1 MKKRLLALVLAVCIA
16 VSMLVLPASASSLNN
31 TAIQTAITLGAMD
44 TSQTGSL
51 DAAVTRGTLAK
62 MLVAFSAYRESAGR
76 QGSLGTLYRDVPGSS
91 AYAPYVRIAVQQG
104 WMNGYTDGTFRPEN
118 AVTLE
123 EACTAVLKLLGY
135 KMTDLTGAF
144 PDAQLNKAQEIG
156 LRSQLAVSKG
166 QTMNYEACA
175 ILLYNALTANTASG
189 SAYGTSLGFTVS
201 NGQVDTSTVMLKSL
215 QGPFVAGDSTQLPF
229 TPVNVYRNDKA
240 SSSAELNQ
248 YDVYYYSESLQTVW
262 IYTRRAAGRITA
274 VSPSASAPTA
284 VTVAGTSY
292 KLGSTV
298 VASKVSS
305 LNGGGVGEVVTLLL
319 GMNSEVA
326 DVVTGEEADSVFYGV
341 VQSSSRNLVE
351 ENGADV
357 LQRVAVMCTDGI
369 VRTVNVDKSL
379 NFPKGWLVEISVT
392 PEGEAVESISNKPL
406 AGRVSDDAATLGDY
420 TFADD
425 VQILDTTSE
434 GVAGTVRPSRLS
446 GTDLN
451 LLNVR
456 YYTLNEQGQIDRLIL
471 NDVTGD
477 LWNYGVLDDIKN
489 LAANTGDIK
498 TLGTIIST
506 GTDGSSDSQ
515 EKIITDLS
523 GVLVP
528 TTTEVL
534 WGIING
540 DILTTVWE
548 KLTANTGSLL
558 SIGLREIGS
567 LVGEPYASIFR
578 LVGGGAT
585 YVCYVNGQITSFT
598 TSVKYPVLVGGLA
611 IRQETTGN
619 VRAMLQLMPMKIDK
633 VGAASVLSGDTRYEM
648 ADNAQVY
655 LWYKGQYYATKLTEV
670 NADGYYLTGWYDNF
684 GCAAGKKVRVIVAV
698 KKD

>member
-76 QGSLGTLYRDVPGSS
+76 QGNLGTLYRDVPGSS

-156 LRSQLAVSKG
+156 LRSQLAVSQG

-319 GMNSEVA
+319 VMNSEVA
-326 DVVTGEEADSVFYGV
+326 DVVTGE
-341 VQSSSRNLVE
+341 
-351 ENGADV
+351 
-357 LQRVAVMCTDGI
+357 
-369 VRTVNVDKSL
+369 
-379 NFPKGWLVEISVT
+379 
-392 PEGEAVESISNKPL
+392 
-406 AGRVSDDAATLGDY
+406 
-420 TFADD
+420 
-425 VQILDTTSE
+425 
-434 GVAGTVRPSRLS
+434 
-446 GTDLN
+446 
-451 LLNVR
+451 
-456 YYTLNEQGQIDRLIL
+456 
-471 NDVTGD
+471 
-477 LWNYGVLDDIKN
+477 
-489 LAANTGDIK
+489 
-498 TLGTIIST
+498 
-506 GTDGSSDSQ
+506 
-515 EKIITDLS
+515 
-523 GVLVP
+523 
-528 TTTEVL
+528 
-534 WGIING
+534 
-540 DILTTVWE
+540 
-548 KLTANTGSLL
+548 
-558 SIGLREIGS
+558 
-567 LVGEPYASIFR
+567 
-578 LVGGGAT
+578 
-585 YVCYVNGQITSFT
+585 
-598 TSVKYPVLVGGLA
+598 
-611 IRQETTGN
+611 
-619 VRAMLQLMPMKIDK
+619 
-633 VGAASVLSGDTRYEM
+633 
-648 ADNAQVY
+648 
-655 LWYKGQYYATKLTEV
+655 
-670 NADGYYLTGWYDNF
+670 
-684 GCAAGKKVRVIVAV
+684 
-698 KKD
+698 